1 MSKVFFMLNPFE
13 LIIERLSSLESKLFE
28 NSKANP
34 ALPPIEIIG
43 RKELCNRLAITEPTV
58 IRWERKGKIP
68 SFNIGSSVRYNWHH
82 VISVL
87 EAKTKGGVHQ
97 HG

>member
-1 MSKVFFMLNPFE
+1 MVKTITTTFSEDE
-13 LIIERLSSLESKLFE
+13 LTSIIEVAFNKFLCNIPKVATL
-28 NSKANP
+28 
-34 ALPPIEIIG
+34 EIID
-43 RKELCNRLAITEPTV
+43 RKELCTRLAITVPTV
-58 IRWERKGKIP
+58 IRWEKKGKIP
-68 SFNIGSSVRYNWHH
+68 CFSIGSSVRYNWHH

>member
-1 MSKVFFMLNPFE
+1 MSKVFFMLNPFD
-13 LIIERLSSLESKLFE
+13 LIIERLSSLESKLSE
-28 NSKANP
+28 TKAHP

-87 EAKTKGGVHQ
+87 EGKMNSSK
-97 HG
+97 